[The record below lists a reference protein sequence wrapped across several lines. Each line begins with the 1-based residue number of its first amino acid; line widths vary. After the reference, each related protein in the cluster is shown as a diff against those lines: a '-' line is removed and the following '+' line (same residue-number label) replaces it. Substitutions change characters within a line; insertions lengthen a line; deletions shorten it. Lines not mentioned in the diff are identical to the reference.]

1 VFLWEL
7 TGETSSL
14 RGVGPAAA
22 ARLEHLGVRTVRDL
36 LLLLPRGFEDRTALV
51 PLASAAVPQKVA
63 VAATVSSVT
72 EIGWAGR
79 GRARTPKAIVTDG
92 SAEASLVCFGRPFL
106 RTVLAPGRK
115 FLIWGHFQERAG
127 ELTCADFELEPWSE
141 KPVSFGRILPV
152 YPLSEGLT
160 QPAVR
165 KIVRGALDAVLPDIR
180 PGLPESLRRARGL
193 PSLRDALTGAH
204 FPANMGEAESC
215 RAALAYEEL
224 FFFEIGVLRRARA
237 LAVPR
242 PHSRPR
248 STALRDKLLAR
259 LPFSLTKD
267 QDAVVAEIDADL
279 FSGLPMAR
287 LLQGDVG
294 CGKTLV
300 ALLSAL
306 LVVGSGEQVAFVAPT
321 ELLARQHA
329 ESAARLVEPL
339 GVRIAFLSRS
349 VAGEARD
356 LLVKALAAG
365 EIDILFGTH
374 ALFSEDVTYR
384 RLGLVIIDEQHKF
397 GVLQRQALMR
407 KGESPDLLLMT
418 ATPIP
423 RTLALTAF
431 GDLEVSTIRSMPPGR
446 RPVMT
451 HLAREGNEEK
461 VYGWVR
467 DQLEKGR
474 QAYFVYP
481 LIGESESLAVKDAE
495 SAFRKL
501 ATEVYPDTPI
511 ALVHSRVDD
520 EETEKT
526 MATFAAGKLSILV
539 ATSVVEVG
547 VDVPNA
553 TCMVVEHAERFG
565 LSTLHQLRGRV
576 GRGGEQ
582 SYAFLVYGRKLTA
595 EGIQRLKIMK
605 ETTDGFRIAEEDMR
619 LRGPGEL
626 LGVRQSGFLNFRTA
640 DLLVHAP
647 LLLWARED
655 AGKVLREDPGLLL
668 PDNTA
673 AGRMLAMGAWGT
685 GSTDQQERMVEAA
698 P

>member
-1 VFLWEL
+1 MFLWEHNQ
-7 TGETSSL
+7 EVSSL
-14 RGVGPAAA
+14 RGVGPAAS
-22 ARLEHLGVRTVRDL
+22 ARLERVGVRSVADL
-36 LLLLPRGFEDRTALV
+36 LLFLPRGFEDRTSTV
-51 PLASAAVPQKVA
+51 PLSGAAGPRKVA
-63 VAATVSSVT
+63 VAATVSSMT
-72 EIGWAGR
+72 EIGWSGR
-79 GRARTPKAIVTDG
+79 GRARTPKIIVSDG
-92 SAEASLVCFGRPFL
+92 TAEASLVCFGRPFL
-106 RTVLAPGRK
+106 RTTLLPGRK
-115 FLIWGHFQERAG
+115 FFIWGHFQARAG
-127 ELTCADFELEPWSE
+127 ELSCSDFELEPWSQE
-141 KPVSFGRILPV
+141 PASFGRVLPI

-160 QPAVR
+160 QAAVR
-165 KIVRGALDAVLPDIR
+165 KMVRLALDAVLPDLT
-180 PGLPESLRRARGL
+180 PGLPDSLRRARGL
-193 PSLRDALTGAH
+193 PALAQALASAH
-204 FPANMGEAESC
+204 FPSGVEEAELS

-242 PHSRPR
+242 PHPR
-248 STALRDKLLAR
+248 SRQPGLRDRLIAR
-259 LPFSLTKD
+259 LPFTLTKD
-267 QDAVVAEIDADL
+267 QETVAAEIDADL
-279 FSGLPMAR
+279 FSSVPMAR

-339 GVRIAFLSRS
+339 GVRIAFLSGA
-349 VAGEARD
+349 VTGEPRR
-356 LLVKALAAG
+356 LLLEALAAG
-365 EIDILFGTH
+365 EIDVLFGTH
-374 ALFSEDVTYR
+374 ALFSQDVGYR

-397 GVLQRQALMR
+397 GVLQRQALLR
-407 KGESPDLLLMT
+407 KGDSPDLLLMT

-431 GDLEVSTIRSMPPGR
+431 GDLEVSTIHTMPPGR

-461 VYGWVR
+461 VYAWVR
-467 DQLEKGR
+467 GELEKGR

-481 LIGESESLAVKDAE
+481 LIGESEALAAKDAE
-495 SAFRKL
+495 SAFQKL
-501 ATEVYPDTPI
+501 AAEVYPGKTV
-511 ALVHSRVDD
+511 ALVHSRVD
-520 EETEKT
+520 EAEMEKT
-526 MATFAAGKLSILV
+526 MAAFASGTLSVLV

-576 GRGGEQ
+576 GRGAEQ
-582 SYAFLVYGRKLTA
+582 SYAFLVYGKKLTA

-605 ETTDGFRIAEEDMR
+605 ETTDGFHIAEEDMR

-626 LGVRQSGFLNFRTA
+626 LGVRQSGFLNFRVA
-640 DLLVHAP
+640 DLLVHAQ
-647 LLLWARED
+647 LLLHARAD
-655 AGKVLREDPGLLL
+655 AGEVLKEDPGFLQ
-668 PDNTA
+668 PENVA
-673 AGRMLAMGAWGT
+673 VGRMLAAGAWGNAAPA
-685 GSTDQQERMVEAA
+685 EAA